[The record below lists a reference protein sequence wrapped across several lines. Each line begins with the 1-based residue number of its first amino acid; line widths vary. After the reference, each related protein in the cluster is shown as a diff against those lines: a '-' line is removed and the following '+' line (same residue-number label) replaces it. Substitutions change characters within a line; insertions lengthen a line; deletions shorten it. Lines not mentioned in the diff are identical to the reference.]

1 MLNKLNS
8 LALLREMLYVEPLL
22 SMSNFLNVKR
32 SGAEVDELLDLYG
45 EFCSVL
51 YDLRSDADLSES
63 IWDAL
68 VDNMNPY
75 LRDVI
80 EGKETSYLKAI
91 LEKELDVLT
100 EIGSVTSEEI
110 FDGVTYE
117 GYVPSFTSTKVDF
130 KSRYN
135 AMLDNISTTGYGIYA
150 RHNIFKIVDGKLDPV
165 KHPDPIRA
173 EDLFCYEMQREK
185 VVNNTRNFVEGRS
198 FADVLLYGDAGTG
211 KSSTVKAA
219 SRMFFDKGVRL
230 VELPKSEINNLAD
243 VIEYIS
249 NIPLKFIIF
258 IDDISFDADDDRI
271 GSLKSVIE
279 GAASGGRKNVVIY
292 ATSNR
297 RHMIKET
304 FSARENEI
312 HSSDTIAEQMS
323 LSERFGL
330 RVLFDKPNKFTFL
343 EIVKNLMK
351 LRGIEMPEE
360 DMAVQAE
367 RFATRSG
374 GRSAR
379 VARQFVDSL

>member
-8 LALLREMLYVEPLL
+8 LALLRGMIYEEPLISL
-22 SMSNFLNVKR
+22 VNVA
-32 SGAEVDELLDLYG
+32 SDIDEELPLENILESYGAFCAILY
-45 EFCSVL
+45 E
-51 YDLRSDADLSES
+51 LRSDADFSEA

-75 LRDVI
+75 LKSVI
-80 EGKETSYLKAI
+80 EGAESFPLRNT

-100 EIGSVTSEEI
+100 QIGSVDSKELSASI
-110 FDGVTYE
+110 NYDGYIPE
-117 GYVPSFTSTKVDF
+117 FTSSKVDF
-130 KSRYN
+130 KSRYLE
-135 AMLDNISTTGYGIYA
+135 MISNISTTGYGVYA
-150 RHNIFKIVDGKLDPV
+150 RNNIFKIVEGKLEPV

-173 EDLFCYEMQREK
+173 GDLFCYEMQREK

-330 RVLFDKPNKFTFL
+330 RVLFDKPNKITFL

-351 LRGIEMPEE
+351 LRGIEMPEDE
-360 DMAVQAE
+360 MAVQAE